1 MSRHRSGVPDSA
13 LRLIALAGE
22 WAIGDDVD
30 REMKVEAATE
40 DELRALVQVVDE
52 TPDQVWDWLAGAE
65 SSVPDPSAEY
75 IAVTAITQ
83 AADSARVR
91 VRRS

>member
-1 MSRHRSGVPDSA
+1 MTPYRARVPDPA

-30 REMKVEAATE
+30 REMKVEAATC
-40 DELRALVQVVDE
+40 DKLRALVRVVDE
-52 TPDQVWDWLAGAE
+52 TPDEVWDWLAGAE

-75 IAVTAITQ
+75 IVVTTITQ

-91 VRRS
+91 LRRA